1 MLYNKGK
8 HLILKGKVMIKFGN
22 NAVVGQ
28 SGGPTAA
35 INASLAG
42 VIEASLASSE
52 INILY
57 GMANGIDGFLSEK
70 LYDLSAKFDEKPDD
84 IELLRLTPG
93 AALGSCRMKLPSP
106 DSDEAFYENLFA
118 LLKKYEIGYFFYIGG
133 NDSMD
138 TTAKVSAYAAKKGV
152 DIKVVGVPKTV
163 DNDLCGTD
171 HTPGFGSA
179 AKFVATTIA
188 ELRRDTAVYTQKCV
202 TIVEIMG
209 RDAGWLTASASLAK
223 TDFATGA
230 DLIYLPERAFDY
242 EKCFADIERCFE
254 NRADVL
260 IAISEGVRLADGRYL
275 GADSEKVDK
284 FGHVQ
289 LSGAAKV
296 LEQKIKEHFSCK
308 VRSVELNTPQRCGAH
323 NASLTDITESSA
335 LGSFAVRRAVAGES
349 GVMAGLTRV
358 SDTPYACDYRT
369 FDVSEI
375 ANQVKGV
382 PNSYIN
388 AESNGITTA
397 GVNYLR
403 PLIQGECAVIYRDGI
418 PAHYIF

>member
-1 MLYNKGK
+1 
-8 HLILKGKVMIKFGN
+8 MIKFGN

-28 SGGPTAA
+28 SGGPTSA

-42 VIEASLASSE
+42 VIEAALRAKE
-52 INILY
+52 IKILY
-57 GMANGIDGFLSEK
+57 GMANGIDGFISEK
-70 LYDLSAKFDEKPDD
+70 LFNLTSKFENSPEDL
-84 IELLRLTPG
+84 ELLRFTPG

-106 DSDEAFYENLFA
+106 EADEAFYEKLFS
-118 LLKKYEIGYFFYIGG
+118 LFQKYEIGYFFYIGG

-138 TTAKVSAYAAKKGV
+138 TTAKVSAYALKKGI
-152 DIKVVGVPKTV
+152 DLKVVGVPKTV

-179 AKFVATTIA
+179 AKFVATTVA

-209 RDAGWLTASASLAK
+209 RDAGWLTAAASLAN
-223 TDFATGA
+223 TGFSSGA

-242 EKCFADIERCFE
+242 EKCFADIEKCFDSRS
-254 NRADVL
+254 NVL
-260 IAISEGVRLADGRYL
+260 IAISEGLRLSDGRYL

-296 LEQKIKEHFSCK
+296 LEEKIKSRFSCK
-308 VRSVELNTPQRCGAH
+308 VRSIELNTPQRCGVH
-323 NASLTDITESSA
+323 NASLTDITESSN
-335 LGSFAVRRAVAGES
+335 LGGFAVERALSGES
-349 GVMAGLTRV
+349 GVMAGLVRI
-358 SDTPYACDYRT
+358 SDNPYKCEYRT
-369 FDVSEI
+369 FEVSQI
-375 ANQVKGV
+375 ANKVKGV
-382 PNSYIN
+382 PDEYIN
-388 AESNGITTA
+388 ADANGITDE
-397 GVNYLR
+397 GISYLR
-403 PLIQGECAVIYRDGI
+403 PLILGECKIIYREGI